1 MACLISALNTRSL
14 PMSPAERGKTVLV
27 VEDNQL
33 ERQGLS
39 ALLQQ
44 AGYSVI
50 SAADGKEALDCL
62 QGRPP
67 PDLMLLDMMMSRV
80 DGWQILRLLRRS
92 PELKSVLVIVIT
104 GLETASPEWAKS
116 LGAMSLFRKPI
127 EVPVL
132 LEEIRRAVNS

>member
-1 MACLISALNTRSL
+1 
-14 PMSPAERGKTVLV
+14 MSPAERGKTVLV

>member
-92 PELKSVLVIVIT
+92 PELKSVFVIVIT
-104 GLETASPEWAKS
+104 GLVNASPEVAE
-116 LGAMSLFRKPI
+116 AP
-127 EVPVL
+127 
-132 LEEIRRAVNS
+132 

>member
-1 MACLISALNTRSL
+1 
-14 PMSPAERGKTVLV
+14 MSPAVRGKTVLV

-67 PDLMLLDMMMSRV
+67 PDLIWKLPARSGRSR
-80 DGWQILRLLRRS
+80 LAR
-92 PELKSVLVIVIT
+92 
-104 GLETASPEWAKS
+104 
-116 LGAMSLFRKPI
+116 
-127 EVPVL
+127 
-132 LEEIRRAVNS
+132 

>member
-1 MACLISALNTRSL
+1 
-14 PMSPAERGKTVLV
+14 MSPAVRGKTVLV

-92 PELKSVLVIVIT
+92 PELKSVLVIVIM

-116 LGAMSLFRKPI
+116 LGAVSVFRKPI